1 MLGEWIDDKYYIEG
15 LEYTF
20 PKRPPLKT
28 IRNYGIPKTQQVW
41 VRRNDYEDL
50 NWEDGWERRPENLRY
65 LEEELT
71 RIYDGEWIF
80 IDGEPEY
87 LNGMMYFFL
96 QWFILHD
103 SGDYPDFRDTSL
115 YYFRF
120 LELVVNSR
128 LCTGHT
134 LIKSRRLGATSMI
147 ISYLLRKMLIVERK
161 SFGITSKTAEDANSE
176 GAFGFLTA
184 AFEALPVF
192 LKPEIPDK
200 ETPKKVLYFRKK
212 SQKGKSHGKDSGLNN
227 RCMWRSPG
235 MNTFDSGAYED
246 IMVDEC
252 LSPETKIMMS
262 DGSFKPIGDINIGD
276 LVMVEG
282 GKTKKV
288 VNMFFGYD
296 DMYRVIQPYGE
307 DYVVNSK
314 HRLYLEQRMGGGSKS
329 DGIKII
335 TPEEYLNLNSYK
347 RVTGRVVSSG
357 IDFREKDLPIDPY
370 IFGLWLGDGSH
381 YDFSILVNIK
391 DDVEIADYLTNYGD
405 SNKLNYHKR
414 RVGSLSHMKEF
425 VFRKDFGDKGVRNR
439 HIDILRDLNVY
450 RNKHIPEIYLKNSR
464 EHRLNLLAGIIDSDG
479 HLPIT
484 KGVKPK
490 GSFEIAMSRKE
501 VIEQIRYL
509 AMSLGFSCS
518 NVAHKRSNLNTDVYR
533 ISISGDLESIPTK
546 VKRKRF
552 INYKK
557 SYKTRRSKI
566 DVKYEGYGE
575 YVGIQVDADNDNDRR
590 LILGDFTLTMNCGK
604 FDRKK
609 TKVDVHKYLPI
620 VTKCVK
626 KGAKVTGK
634 LHLPTTVNP
643 PEEGGSNYRVVWDAS
658 DQTKSDY
665 LGQTKSGLYRI
676 MIPAYYGF
684 AGYIDQYGKSVY
696 DTPTP
701 EQQKY
706 LESTGECPDPK
717 IGAKQYQDNIR
728 KNLENDPEALQQE
741 IQMNPW
747 NAEEVFEAA
756 NERCH
761 FNVANINTRIRELEL
776 EMESRGL
783 NIKDGEMGR
792 RGWFKEGPSGKVH
805 WEDDI
810 KGMWYIHKFLP
821 PGQDNKYELVNG
833 KKVPTNEMFGAAGLD
848 PIDAGRTTVD
858 KGSDACCIIRSR
870 YSSQDPEGTG
880 IPVAMFLGRPEDNR
894 VFHEQVFNGLR
905 YYGVK
910 ALAETS
916 PRNWLDYAIDKGLQ
930 GYLYGTKKSNGV
942 TEYGIPNQQ
951 SDNTKKEHVEVQQLS
966 SLEDWNKI
974 PYIGLLR
981 NRLGFNIAKRTEWDI
996 CMADGYALMALS
1008 RPFKEIRKVNLSKS
1022 RVINRGSVYTH

>member
-1 MLGEWIDDKYYIEG
+1 MLGEWIDGKYYIEG

-28 IRNYGIPKTQQVW
+28 IRNYGVPKTQQVW
-41 VRRNDYEDL
+41 VRRNDYEAL

-65 LEEELT
+65 LEEELI

-103 SGDYPDFRDTSL
+103 SGEYPDFRDTSL

-120 LELVVNSR
+120 LEIVVNSR

-246 IMVDEC
+246 ILLDE
-252 LSPETKIMMS
+252 S
-262 DGSFKPIGDINIGD
+262 
-276 LVMVEG
+276 
-282 GKTKKV
+282 
-288 VNMFFGYD
+288 
-296 DMYRVIQPYGE
+296 
-307 DYVVNSK
+307 
-314 HRLYLEQRMGGGSKS
+314 
-329 DGIKII
+329 
-335 TPEEYLNLNSYK
+335 
-347 RVTGRVVSSG
+347 
-357 IDFREKDLPIDPY
+357 
-370 IFGLWLGDGSH
+370 
-381 YDFSILVNIK
+381 
-391 DDVEIADYLTNYGD
+391 
-405 SNKLNYHKR
+405 
-414 RVGSLSHMKEF
+414 
-425 VFRKDFGDKGVRNR
+425 
-439 HIDILRDLNVY
+439 
-450 RNKHIPEIYLKNSR
+450 
-464 EHRLNLLAGIIDSDG
+464 
-479 HLPIT
+479 
-484 KGVKPK
+484 
-490 GSFEIAMSRKE
+490 
-501 VIEQIRYL
+501 
-509 AMSLGFSCS
+509 
-518 NVAHKRSNLNTDVYR
+518 
-533 ISISGDLESIPTK
+533 
-546 VKRKRF
+546 
-552 INYKK
+552 
-557 SYKTRRSKI
+557 
-566 DVKYEGYGE
+566 
-575 YVGIQVDADNDNDRR
+575 
-590 LILGDFTLTMNCGK
+590 GK

-643 PEEGGSNYRVVWDAS
+643 PEDGGSNYRVVWDAS

-706 LESTGECPDPK
+706 LESTGECPDPT
-717 IGAKQYQDNIR
+717 IGAKQYQANVR
-728 KNLENDPEALQQE
+728 KTLENDPEALQQE

-747 NAEEVFEAA
+747 DAEEVFEAA

-783 NIKDGEMGR
+783 NIKDDEMGR
-792 RGWFKEGPSGKVH
+792 RGWFKAGPSGKIH

-821 PGQDNKYELVNG
+821 PGQDNKHSIVNG
-833 KKVPTNEMFGAAGLD
+833 KMIPGNEIFGAAGLD

-910 ALAETS
+910 MLAETS

-981 NRLGFNIAKRTEWDI
+981 NRLGFNIANRTEWDI